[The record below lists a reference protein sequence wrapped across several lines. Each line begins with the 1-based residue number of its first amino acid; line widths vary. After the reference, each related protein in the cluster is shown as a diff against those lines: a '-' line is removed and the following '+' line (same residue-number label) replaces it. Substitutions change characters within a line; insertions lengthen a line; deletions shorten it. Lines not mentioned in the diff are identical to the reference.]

1 MNATHPATLALLAGA
16 ALAAAAADVCYEGR
30 LLDASGAVRANETI
44 PATLRAY
51 ETEDAP
57 TAFAEK
63 GIEIA
68 TDADGLF
75 AATASV
81 DPPAGLDSFWIGV
94 APGGSAEIRP
104 RMRVSPVPFSIV
116 AASAELLSSAGP
128 ISLRGVSSVGALAP
142 GASVAATNATL
153 RGDAVFRGGVTGAGN
168 VYFRDLDPGDGRL
181 SMLRTAGPDGISTRW
196 ENFAADVTLDVDPSG
211 FDKTESGSKT
221 VVAADDGIAMVMVR
235 AVISDNIS
243 FMVEDYVAAT
253 LHNGDFAVLDRAP
266 LLAREGAVTRL
277 FTFPVRKGMP
287 VYLALVAHRR
297 GWGHHA
303 LGQAKIK
310 MVYFGAN

>member
-51 ETEDAP
+51 ETEDAA
-57 TAFAEK
+57 TAFAERS
-63 GIEIA
+63 IEIA

-104 RMRVSPVPFSIV
+104 RMHVSPVPFAIV
-116 AASAELLSSAGP
+116 AASAGLLSSDGP
-128 ISLRGVSSVGALAP
+128 LALRGV
-142 GASVAATNATL
+142 ASVDGLRTGAAVTATNATL
-153 RGDAVFRGGVTGAGN
+153 RGNTTLRGDVTGAGG
-168 VYFRDLDPGDGRL
+168 VFVRDLDVSVGGHL
-181 SMLRTAGPDGISTRW
+181 SMLRTARPDGLSTRW
-196 ENFAADVTLDVDPSG
+196 DDFEADRTLEVETDF
-211 FDKTESGSKT
+211 FDSTETKSTT
-221 VVAADDGIAMVMVR
+221 VVADDDGFAMVMIR
-235 AVISDNIS
+235 AVESKHDFSGNPYL
-243 FMVEDYVAAT
+243 EAT
-253 LHNGDFAVLDRAP
+253 LHNGDFYVLDRAR
-266 LLAREGAVTRL
+266 LLEGYGVVTRL
-277 FTFPVRKGMP
+277 FTFPVRRGKP
-287 VYLALVAHRR
+287 VLVELRAHR
-297 GWGHHA
+297 GTWGHNV
-303 LGQAKIK
+303 LGEAKIK